1 MGNANGI
8 DGVKKWVWLCALCSH
23 ARCFGVS
30 DIVLVMP
37 LPTVSFEEAI
47 DAGAK
52 VIQHRLHTRNDNYSV
67 HVAAPG
73 AKTLIYTNIS
83 HQRLRPYVCGP
94 LSIVPV
100 VAQPP
105 SRHAMHKK
113 SKTPHQQCRA
123 SSLTSSSTPL
133 KKSNSPPAAIALDVV
148 SATAASSPRALPE
161 ASAAL
166 GKVAAPA
173 VEPSASESPT
183 RQAKPISNNNNNKS
197 TPQPR
202 GETFETAMMAGAK
215 MVEVKRFVTYG
226 ALDAVRD
233 YINIDASFDPTSR
246 NGSHTSSATHSSD
259 SKRTSRRTNLPF
271 EECLKKLHGSIIHI
285 VPHEF
290 YSVHVKKANGK
301 IENFNRVSPDKYKL
315 FRHLVDATSSA
326 AAQHYQLQR
335 QQQQLLQQQQQQ
347 VQQEYERQQQRRER
361 QRQEEEEHILRHYP
375 LPNHFWPFNSQSYLQ
390 QQSHTGQHHHHLQP
404 QHRIHSD
411 WLQPQHYYKE
421 CGPLPE
427 AQYYRHE
434 PQHPLPQLGSWDS
447 SGSSACASTDLAGL
461 EAMISLS
468 PPPSSPAPSTPSS
481 TLGPA
486 MTQDPPA
493 AAESNHDHDRGHDQ
507 DEK

>member
-1 MGNANGI
+1 
-8 DGVKKWVWLCALCSH
+8 
-23 ARCFGVS
+23 
-30 DIVLVMP
+30 MP

-73 AKTLIYTNIS
+73 AKTFIYTNVS

-100 VAQPP
+100 VGLPP
-105 SRHAMHKK
+105 S
-113 SKTPHQQCRA
+113 
-123 SSLTSSSTPL
+123 
-133 KKSNSPPAAIALDVV
+133 
-148 SATAASSPRALPE
+148 RALPE

-183 RQAKPISNNNNNKS
+183 RQAKPISNNNNNNNNKS
-197 TPQPR
+197 TPQSR
-202 GETFETAMMAGAK
+202 GETFETAMMAGAR

-271 EECLKKLHGSIIHI
+271 EECLKKLHGSIILI

-335 QQQQLLQQQQQQ
+335 QQQQLHQQQQQQ
-347 VQQEYERQQQRRER
+347 VQAEQERQQQHRER
-361 QRQEEEEHILRHYP
+361 QRQEEEEHILRHVQCQPMHQEPPTFPPLPFPVLTPSPMHSQNHLGFRGAYSNAYCQFP

-390 QQSHTGQHHHHLQP
+390 QQQQSHTVQHHHHLQP
-404 QHRIHSD
+404 QHRFHSD

-421 CGPLPE
+421 YGPLPE

-434 PQHPLPQLGSWDS
+434 PQHALPQLGSWDS

-468 PPPSSPAPSTPSS
+468 PPPSSPASSTPSS

-493 AAESNHDHDRGHDQ
+493 AAASNHDRDHDQ
-507 DEK
+507 DEQ